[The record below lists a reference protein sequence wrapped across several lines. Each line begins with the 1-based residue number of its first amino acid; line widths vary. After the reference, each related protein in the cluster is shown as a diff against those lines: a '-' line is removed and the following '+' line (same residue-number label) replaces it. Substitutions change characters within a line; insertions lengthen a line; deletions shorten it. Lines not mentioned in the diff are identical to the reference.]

1 VEEQA
6 YSGLADWVSIALFFS
21 CLCGFK
27 WFAFLTGASL
37 MRPRHTLLEL
47 FSTFLQF
54 EADRFSGWAT
64 DSRLRRSMTACLA
77 KPAGLAKQSDSE
89 DSEKFWA
96 TYWYKLWRA
105 SSADRAAAI
114 QAHLSAYLQEVCY
127 WATRKTLT
135 TFTVTQYTFSD
146 CFQVAIARVDK
157 VLRGFDPTYGVD
169 LKAYAGIS
177 FGRLIQDFLK
187 QQRVIDICSDSG
199 LLRKLSQKRLATAL
213 ENAMFSP
220 QVIAAYLLAWR
231 CFKEIYVPDQAHATA
246 KLAKPNDATWR
257 AIAQLYNQERL
268 TQLQPPGAEWTP
280 ATLEKWMADCVRAV
294 RAYLYPGSISI
305 NAPRAGQETG
315 ELLDSLAEDN
325 PDLLTRLIETE
336 EDQVRQQQK
345 AQINQVFTAALA
357 TLDPQIQQ
365 LLELYYAQNLT
376 QQEMAKRLDIKQY
389 TISRRFSKAR
399 GMLLLALAEWSQT
412 TLHIVPDSDV
422 LTHISPVLDEWL
434 VTHYQSSAFP
444 PS

>member
-1 VEEQA
+1 
-6 YSGLADWVSIALFFS
+6 
-21 CLCGFK
+21 
-27 WFAFLTGASL
+27 

-64 DSRLRRSMTACLA
+64 DSRLRRSMMACLA
-77 KPAGLAKQSDSE
+77 KLTSAETARQASLE
-89 DSEKFWA
+89 DSETFWA

-105 SSADRAAAI
+105 ADRADRAAAI

-187 QQRVIDICSDSG
+187 QQRVLDICSDSG
-199 LLRKLSQKRLATAL
+199 LLRKLSQKRLAIAL

-231 CFKEIYVPDQAHATA
+231 CFKEIYIPDQAHSTA
-246 KLAKPNDATWR
+246 KLAKPDAAIWG

-280 ATLEKWMADCVRAV
+280 ALLEKWMADCVKAV
-294 RAYLYPGSISI
+294 RAYLYPGSVSI

-315 ELLDSLAEDN
+315 ELLDSLAEDKH
-325 PDLLTRLIETE
+325 DLLTSLIESE

-376 QQEMAKRLDIKQY
+376 QQEMARRLD

-412 TLHIVPDSDV
+412 SLHIVPNSDV

-434 VTHYQSSAFP
+434 VTHYQSSALP

>member
-1 VEEQA
+1 
-6 YSGLADWVSIALFFS
+6 
-21 CLCGFK
+21 
-27 WFAFLTGASL
+27 
-37 MRPRHTLLEL
+37 MRPRQTLLEL

-64 DSRLRRSMTACLA
+64 DPRLRRSMTACLA
-77 KPAGLAKQSDSE
+77 KSAGFAKESVLE
-89 DSEKFWA
+89 ESEKFWA
-96 TYWYKLWRA
+96 TYWYKLWQA
-105 SSADRAAAI
+105 NPADRTAII
-114 QAHLSAYLQEVCY
+114 QAHLSAYLQEICY

-199 LLRKLSQKRLATAL
+199 LLRKLSQKRLTIAL

-231 CFKEIYVPDQAHATA
+231 CFKEIYIPDQAHSTA
-246 KLAKPNDATWR
+246 KLPKPNDATWQ

-268 TQLQPPGAEWTP
+268 TQLQPPGAEWTL
-280 ATLEKWMADCVRAV
+280 ATLEKWMADCVKAV
-294 RAYLYPGSISI
+294 RAYLYPGVTSM

-315 ELLDSLAEDN
+315 ELMDSLVEDKN
-325 PDLLTRLIETE
+325 DSLLTSLIEAE
-336 EDQVRQQQK
+336 EEQVRHQQK

-365 LLELYYAQNLT
+365 LLELYYAQKLT

-399 GMLLLALAEWSQT
+399 GILLLALAEWSQT
-412 TLHIVPDSDV
+412 TLHIVPTSDV
-422 LTHISPVLDEWL
+422 LTHISPVLEEWL
-434 VTHYQSSAFP
+434 VTHYQSSALP